1 MKGRISEDRLASL
14 LEQGLSQ
21 TEIARRFGCTKQA
34 VNFRIH
40 CGTKP
45 KEHLRWAK
53 HARVYWFFIQGLS
66 AEEIAK
72 RLRYAESTVSM
83 FKREFFPHLN
93 LRPGR
98 RSAVAGTK

>member
-1 MKGRISEDRLASL
+1 MKAKISDDRLSAL
-14 LEQGLSQ
+14 LNEGCSQ

-45 KEHLRWAK
+45 NEHLRWAK

-72 RLRYAESTVSM
+72 RIDSTESTVSM
-83 FKREFFPHLN
+83 FKRKFFPHLN

-98 RSAVAGTK
+98 RSAIAGAR